1 VEKQLNKTYNMSM
14 DILDKFIRADE
25 TRFTGQSI
33 SDLINGVYE
42 EYEYFKTSKAQ
53 PEVVIYYRDLL
64 TYLVK
69 TYGH

>member
-1 VEKQLNKTYNMSM
+1 MSM

-42 EYEYFKTSKAQ
+42 EYEYFKASKAQ
-53 PEVVIYYRDLL
+53 PEVVVYYRDLL